1 MAALSINLVMEQG
14 ADFESSFTIQNRD
27 GSPLN
32 LLGYT
37 GVCRMKKSYAA
48 SQSINLTL
56 TFLNR
61 TAGVVGISYN
71 ASQTSAVKPRRYV
84 YDILLTSIN
93 GLKTR
98 VIEGIIEVKPGAS

>member
-14 ADFESSFTIQNRD
+14 ADFESSFTILNKD

-48 SQSINLTL
+48 SQSTPLTFS
-56 TFLNR
+56 FLNR
-61 TAGVVGISYN
+61 TAGIIGISYN
-71 ASQTSAVKPRRYV
+71 ATQTGAVKSRRYV
-84 YDILLTSIN
+84 YDIVLTSGN
-93 GLKTR
+93 GAKTR
-98 VIEGIIEVKPGAS
+98 VIEGIIEVRPGAS